1 MADSRDPLSRPAGA
15 ATDPGPL
22 PKIDPERE
30 EAELRRY
37 LGGAYD
43 HSRLIDWEGQLE
55 REAERLGDEQLL
67 YHESEAYLYNLTAF
81 AMTRTKEPY
90 LRDLAALVPAP
101 ARVLDYGCGIGSDG
115 LALAGAGYAVEFA
128 DFANPS
134 VRYLRWRLERRGVSA
149 RIHDLDREAPPAG
162 FDAAFAF
169 DVIEHVDDPFA
180 LLARLESL
188 AALVVVN
195 FLDPEPGETRLHH
208 ALPVA
213 DLLAHA
219 RDRGLRRYRR
229 YHGRSHLVAY
239 SAAPRSG
246 ARMRSVAWRHLGG
259 RRARLTTAVE
269 RFEGIGARARA
280 LAGRGSR

>member
-1 MADSRDPLSRPAGA
+1 M
-15 ATDPGPL
+15 
-22 PKIDPERE
+22 IDPERE

-43 HSRLIDWEGQLE
+43 HARLVDWQGQLE
-55 REAERLGDEQLL
+55 REAARIGDEQAL
-67 YHESEAYLYNLTAF
+67 YRSSEAYLYNLTAF

-90 LRDLAALVPAP
+90 LHDLAALVPAP

-115 LALAGAGYAVEFA
+115 LVLAEHGYHVEFA

-134 VRYLRWRLERRGVSA
+134 VGYLRWRLHQRALPAV
-149 RIHDLDREAPPAG
+149 IHDLDRRPPPGG

-180 LLARLESL
+180 LLARLETL
-188 AALVVVN
+188 ADLVVVN

-208 ALPVA
+208 ELPVA
-213 DLLAHA
+213 ALLAHA
-219 RDRGLRRYRR
+219 RARGLRRYRR

-239 SAAPRSG
+239 APGRAGLPARVAAG
-246 ARMRSVAWRHLGG
+246 A
-259 RRARLTTAVE
+259 
-269 RFEGIGARARA
+269 A
-280 LAGRGSR
+280 LAAGRLRATR